1 MAVEGVYADDVLTYT
16 YKGKSYKAT
25 VASDGTIQNAPTFT
39 NVADSADVSVTVTRG
54 SVTSEPKT
62 ATMAISRRAVVLT
75 SGSAT
80 KIFDGAALT
89 NNDFVVTGDG
99 FVGNESVNA
108 TFTGSQT
115 VAGSSQ
121 NTFTYTLV
129 SGALRQNYD
138 IATIYGTLTV
148 TAQSITPGTDPDN
161 PDPSYAGVT
170 VDSPSDVPYNG
181 TDQTW
186 VPTVTTEDGTELVAG
201 TDYDVTYSTDDRTNV
216 TGTITVTITGKG
228 NYTGTVTRT
237 YQINPLT
244 IKVTPDDQT
253 KYVGA
258 TDPALTSTY
267 DGFVSNQEAG
277 WTGALTREPGE
288 AVGTY
293 AITRGTLALADN
305 PDGNFLAQNYTLV
318 VNTATFTIV
327 AAPVTP
333 GDGGT
338 TTPATP
344 ATPDGGAGT
353 GTVTPT
359 PGTPA
364 PAATLPTT
372 GTDDAATDAADE
384 ETVTDD
390 TTPLASA
397 ESIEDDAT
405 PLAAGDQQDNCWVH
419 WIILVGMIL
428 TAVYF
433 VGVSIRRRKFTA
445 ELLDY
450 EDKVLGNN
458 RDNR

>member
-1 MAVEGVYADDVLTYT
+1 MGLEPTSFV
-16 YKGKSYKAT
+16 
-25 VASDGTIQNAPTFT
+25 NA
-39 NVADSADVSVTVTRG
+39 NVNFSN
-54 SVTSEPKT
+54 
-62 ATMAISRRAVVLT
+62 VV
-75 SGSAT
+75 
-80 KIFDGAALT
+80 
-89 NNDFVVTGDG
+89 FVVNDG
-99 FVGNESVNA
+99 W
-108 TFTGSQT
+108 
-115 VAGSSQ
+115 
-121 NTFTYTLV
+121 L
-129 SGALRQNYD
+129 
-138 IATIYGTLTV
+138 TI
-148 TAQSITPGTDPDN
+148 TAQSIDPGEDPDN
-161 PDPSYAGVT
+161 PDPSYQGVT
-170 VDSPSDVPYNG
+170 VDSPSDVDYNG

-186 VPTVTTEDGTELVAG
+186 APTVAAEDGTELVAG

-216 TGTITVTITGKG
+216 TGAITVTITGKG

-244 IKVTPDDQT
+244 ITVTPDDQT

-258 TDPALTSTY
+258 ADPALTSTY

-277 WTGALTREPGE
+277 WTGSLTREPGE

-293 AITRGTLALADN
+293 AITQGTLALADN
-305 PDGNFLAQNYTLV
+305 PDGNFLAQNYRLV

-390 TTPLASA
+390 VTPLANA
-397 ESIEDDAT
+397 ESIEDNAT

-433 VGVSIRRRKFTA
+433 VGVSIRRRKFTT